1 MKITLGLGLD
11 SKKTT
16 ALASSIGEKAA
27 GPLGFLSVL
36 ETQCGIPALS
46 ESPTARII
54 QSMSCLKASDNSS
67 RFYSQSFAVD
77 QFNVAKTLLNWRDTC
92 YEADWSGRFSNS
104 VSARLQDLAA
114 VEVLAIDKVSLG
126 YGQRLQ
132 QILQILETQTTQV
145 EDVVLLDKLAD
156 FSPLWQKILQKF
168 KVSEQLI
175 PLTGCV
181 QPNDLNDVQNTLSQ
195 LLAENLPKDANG
207 SIVKKSLAGD
217 NSFVVLKAKSKA
229 LSAQVV
235 SHGMS

>member
-1 MKITLGLGLD
+1 M
-11 SKKTT
+11 
-16 ALASSIGEKAA
+16 
-27 GPLGFLSVL
+27 
-36 ETQCGIPALS
+36 
-46 ESPTARII
+46 
-54 QSMSCLKASDNSS
+54 
-67 RFYSQSFAVD
+67 D
-77 QFNVAKTLLNWRDTC
+77 QFNVAKTLLNWRDTW

-104 VSARLQDLAA
+104 VSSCLQDLAA

-132 QILQILETQTTQV
+132 QILQVLETQTTQV

-181 QPNDLNDVQNTLSQ
+181 QPSDLNDVQNTLSQ

-207 SIVKKSLAGD
+207 SIVKKIISRG
-217 NSFVVLKAKSKA
+217 
-229 LSAQVV
+229 
-235 SHGMS
+235 